1 MSETLFLGKG
11 EKIPLKPTS
20 IGEVELVEKN
30 ELIKQFLIDIIS
42 TPKGTI
48 FSVEEYGSLIHRLTF
63 MQNDNILQSLLI
75 YFIST
80 AIFDWEK
87 RIKIVSIDCAIE
99 NEVTTN
105 CLITYVIL
113 ASNEID
119 AFVYPFYKD
128 LKS

>member
-11 EKIPLKPTS
+11 ENIPLKPTS
-20 IGEVELVEKN
+20 IGEVELIEKN
-30 ELIKQFLIDIIS
+30 ELIQQSILDIIT

-48 FSVEEYGSLIHRLTF
+48 FGVEEYGSLIHRLTF
-63 MQNDNILQSLLI
+63 MQNDSILQSLLI
-75 YFIST
+75 YFISEP
-80 AIFDWEK
+80 IFSWEK
-87 RIKIVSIDCAIE
+87 RVKIVSIDCEIVD
-99 NEVTTN
+99 EVKTN
-105 CLITYVIL
+105 VLITYRIL